1 MNKLLLCL
9 LMCVA
14 GSTQAA
20 ISLGQTRVIYNE
32 NDKAAT
38 FNVVNNVDEPYM
50 VQTWLDRGNPDETP
64 TNLPML
70 VTPPILK
77 LDGHKA
83 AVLRTI
89 YQGSGLPQDIES
101 VLWINVQEIPTVS
114 DTKNALQLAQRI
126 RIKLFYRPAGL
137 DINLPDAVAKLQ
149 WQCHG
154 TTLRA
159 INPTALHISLTQL
172 HVNGRDVDADMVN
185 PRAQRDFS
193 LKQAVSGP
201 FNFSWVDDY
210 GAINTV
216 SATCH

>member
-114 DTKNALQLAQRI
+114 DTNNALQLAQRI

>member
-126 RIKLFYRPAGL
+126 RIKLFYRPAEL